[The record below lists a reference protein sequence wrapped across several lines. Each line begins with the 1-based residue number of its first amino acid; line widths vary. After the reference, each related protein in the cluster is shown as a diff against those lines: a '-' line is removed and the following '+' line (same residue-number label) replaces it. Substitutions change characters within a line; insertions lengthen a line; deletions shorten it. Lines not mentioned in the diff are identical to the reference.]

1 MLRLNSATIAVC
13 LLPLALVAC
22 GDASDVDDPR
32 NQPPLVRAATVAS
45 AADASRAFTGVVVA
59 RIQSDLGF
67 RVQGKILERL
77 VDTGQ
82 TVKRGQPLMRLD
94 PIDLSLQAQAQ
105 QQAVTAARA
114 RARQATDDEAR
125 YRGLVAAG
133 AVSASAYDQ
142 IKSAAE
148 TAKAELSAAQAQ
160 ADVAKNA
167 TGYAVLLADADGVV
181 MDTLAEPGQVVSAG
195 QAVVR
200 LARAGQREAIV
211 QLPETLRPAVGS
223 EAQATRYGTEQ
234 QRVSAKLRVL
244 SDAADPLTR
253 TFEARYVLDG
263 ALASAP
269 LGSTVTLHIEKDD
282 ASRQMLQVP
291 LAAIYDS
298 GKGPGVWRISGDPAK
313 VSWQPV
319 QVSGLSDDRTR
330 VAGNLKPGEQ
340 VVALGAHLLHDGEAV
355 RVIEPRG
362 ASVAGS
368 QP

>member
-1 MLRLNSATIAVC
+1 MLRLKSTTLAVC

-32 NQPPLVRAATVAS
+32 NQPPLVRAATVVS
-45 AADASRAFTGVVVA
+45 AVEASRAFTGVVVA
-59 RIQSDLGF
+59 RVQSDLGF

-105 QQAVTAARA
+105 QQTVTAARA

-142 IKSAAE
+142 IKAAAE

-160 ADVAKNA
+160 ADVARNA
-167 TGYAVLLADADGVV
+167 TEYAVLLADADGVV
-181 MDTLAEPGQVVSAG
+181 MNTLAEPGQVVSAG

-223 EAQATRYGTEQ
+223 EAQAIRYGAGE
-234 QRVSAKLRVL
+234 QRVPAKLRLL

-253 TFEARYVLDG
+253 TFEARYVLEG
-263 ALASAP
+263 ELASAP
-269 LGSTVTLHIEKDD
+269 LGSTVTLHIAQDD
-282 ASRQMLQVP
+282 VSRQMLQVP
-291 LAAIYDS
+291 LAAIYDA

-319 QVSGLSDDRTR
+319 QMSDLSDDRAKVT
-330 VAGNLKPGEQ
+330 GNLKPGEQ
-340 VVALGAHLLHDGEAV
+340 VVALGTHLLHDGEAV
-355 RVIEPRG
+355 RVIEQRD
-362 ASVAGS
+362 ASVAGG